1 MKIYVVRHGRTD
13 SNDKKIF
20 NGRYDED
27 INQTGINQAIIAR
40 DKLANYDIDLIIS
53 SPMKRTLHTAQII
66 NTKNINLILDEHF
79 IERDMGELTLKNV
92 KDKDRKE
99 YWKYNKS
106 KYKGLESISEVQK
119 RVFEGL
125 DNIKNKYNDKNI
137 LIVTHGAVTQM
148 IKVYCEN
155 IQIDDNISKVKSQEN
170 CEIKEYEL

>member
-27 INQTGINQAIIAR
+27 INKIGISQAEIAR

-53 SPMKRTLHTAQII
+53 SPMKRTLHTVQII
-66 NTKNINLILDEHF
+66 NTKNIDLILDKHF

-99 YWKYNKS
+99 YWKYTKS
-106 KYKGLESISEVQK
+106 KYKGLESISEVQN

-125 DNIKNKYNDKNI
+125 DNIKNKYNDKNV
-137 LIVTHGAVTQM
+137 LIVTHAAITQM
-148 IKVYCEN
+148 IKIYCEN

>member
-1 MKIYVVRHGRTD
+1 MKLYVVRHGRTD

-27 INQTGINQAIIAR
+27 INKIGISQAEIAR
-40 DKLANYDIDLIIS
+40 DKLANHDIDLIIS

-66 NTKNINLILDEHF
+66 NTKNIDLILDERF

-92 KDKDRKE
+92 EDKDRKE

-106 KYKGLESISEVQK
+106 KYEGLESISEVQN

-125 DNIKNKYNDKNI
+125 DNIKNKYNDKNV
-137 LIVTHGAVTQM
+137 LIVTHGAITQM
-148 IKVYCEN
+148 IKIYCEN
-155 IQIDDNISKVKSQEN
+155 IQIDDNISKVKSQNN

>member
-1 MKIYVVRHGRTD
+1 MKLYVVRQGRTD

-27 INQTGINQAIIAR
+27 INQTGINQAKIAR
-40 DKLANYDIDLIIS
+40 DKLANHDIDLIIS

-66 NTKNINLILDEHF
+66 NTKNIDLILDEHF

-92 KDKDRKE
+92 EDKDRKE

-106 KYKGLESISEVQK
+106 KYEGLENISEVQN

-125 DNIKNKYNDKNI
+125 DNIKNKYNDKNV
-137 LIVTHGAVTQM
+137 LIVTHGAITQM
-148 IKVYCEN
+148 IKIYCEN
-155 IQIDDNISKVKSQEN
+155 IQIDENISKVKSQEN

>member
-1 MKIYVVRHGRTD
+1 MKMYVVRHGRTD

-27 INQTGINQAIIAR
+27 INQTGINQAKIAR
-40 DKLANYDIDLIIS
+40 DKLANCDIDLIIS

-66 NTKNINLILDEHF
+66 NTKDIDIILDEHF
-79 IERDMGELTLKNV
+79 IERDTGELTLKNV
-92 KDKDRKE
+92 KDKNHEE

-137 LIVTHGAVTQM
+137 LIVTHATITRM
-148 IKVYCEN
+148 IKIYCEN
-155 IQIDDNISKVKSQEN
+155 IPIDDNISKVKSQEN

>member
-1 MKIYVVRHGRTD
+1 MKLYVVRHGRTD

-92 KDKDRKE
+92 EDKDRKE
-99 YWKYNKS
+99 YWKYTKS
-106 KYKGLESISEVQK
+106 KYKGLESISEVQN

-125 DNIKNKYNDKNI
+125 DNIKNNYNDKKV
-137 LIVTHGAVTQM
+137 LIVTHAAITQM

-155 IQIDDNISKVKSQEN
+155 IQIDENISKVKSQNN